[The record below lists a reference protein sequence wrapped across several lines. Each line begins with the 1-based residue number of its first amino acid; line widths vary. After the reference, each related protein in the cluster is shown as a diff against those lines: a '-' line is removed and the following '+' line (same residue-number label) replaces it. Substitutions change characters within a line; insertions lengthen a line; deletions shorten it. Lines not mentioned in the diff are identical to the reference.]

1 MPHRATGAC
10 PSTLKLEGR
19 SGCRIMAIPQLSK
32 LKPGVRFP
40 SPAPQVAEVNTNIYD
55 VSRKLPPMTIDR
67 QLNELFI
74 TLTES
79 VEAFIHE
86 VKNKRSDLMAT
97 DEWTVKDE
105 LCHIVFWHENY
116 AANYKAL
123 AEHKDPPLPEGM
135 STINMRGVAS
145 LRRRS
150 IKELIARFYLANLS
164 LRKSIIKN
172 KVPRMTYSKGG
183 RTYETADFLEMIARH
198 INTHTKQ
205 VKKAN

>member
-1 MPHRATGAC
+1 
-10 PSTLKLEGR
+10 
-19 SGCRIMAIPQLSK
+19 
-32 LKPGVRFP
+32 
-40 SPAPQVAEVNTNIYD
+40 
-55 VSRKLPPMTIDR
+55 
-67 QLNELFI
+67 
-74 TLTES
+74 
-79 VEAFIHE
+79 
-86 VKNKRSDLMAT
+86 MAT